1 MLRML
6 KQENRTGWLML
17 AVLFLLI
24 LLPLAAVVIQVLL
37 PGVFFGSLKIGDLSL
52 LLDVFRRPLWYASL
66 QNSVTL
72 GIGTTLLGT
81 ALGTA
86 LAMVRRRWAF
96 PTARLLDLAVWLLLI
111 TPSFIL
117 AQGWVMF
124 ASADGLAA
132 EWLGWSGL
140 HSLVFQ
146 PAGLIVVMTLSKFP
160 LAYLTV
166 SAALEWKVDQLND
179 AARLSGASPWTVWR
193 TIQAPLM
200 LPALCSGAMLV
211 FMDTV
216 GDFGLPASIATV
228 FRYPTLPY
236 SVYSA
241 LYTSPIRFDMAGAL
255 SFYLVLLIALAM
267 SVQLYMLR
275 RSRYDFLTSR
285 ATRSEPRK
293 PRRRTA
299 SAMLAGGNALFL
311 LVVVGI
317 PFGSNA
323 LMSVAGEGA
332 ERGRL
337 TLSHYRE
344 LFHSGGVMLEG
355 LTHSLE
361 IAAAAALLGLLVGF
375 LIAYVL
381 TFSQFKL
388 RRTIDVISL
397 VSLAV
402 PGIVLG
408 IGYIF
413 IWNQK
418 WLEHIGLL
426 LYGTPWI
433 LVLASVA
440 GAIPIITRVIVG
452 AMAKVPA
459 QLLAAA
465 QMQGASFTRRMATVL
480 VPLTRGAIVSAGLA
494 AFGAT
499 VFDLAI
505 ASILYPPNYMTL
517 PVVINK
523 AFEDLRFGY
532 AAAATL
538 TGGGL
543 VILLIVILEWL
554 VVRPKRIARLWRRKQ
569 QLTQPEH
576 SSHPLQPSQSYQT
589 TPARRPSA

>member
-1 MLRML
+1 MI
-6 KQENRTGWLML
+6 KYGNRTGWLML

-24 LLPLAAVVIQVLL
+24 LLPLAAVVVQVLL
-37 PGVFFGSLKIGDLSL
+37 PGVFFGNLKYGDLSL

-66 QNSVTL
+66 KNSVTL

-86 LAMVRRRWAF
+86 LAVVRRRWAF
-96 PTARLLDLAVWLLLI
+96 PTAKLLDLAVWLLII

-132 EWLGWSGL
+132 EWLGWHGL
-140 HSLVFQ
+140 HALVFQ
-146 PAGLIVVMTLSKFP
+146 PAGLVVVMTLSKFP

-166 SAALEWKVDQLND
+166 SAALEWRVEQLND

-193 TIQAPLM
+193 TIQLPLL
-200 LPALCSGAMLV
+200 LPALLSGAMLV

-285 ATRSEPRK
+285 AVRSEARK
-293 PRRRTA
+293 PRRGAAILVT
-299 SAMLAGGNALFL
+299 GNLLFL
-311 LVVVGI
+311 AVVLGI
-317 PFGSNA
+317 PFGSNL
-323 LMSVAGEGA
+323 LMSITGEGA
-332 ERGRL
+332 DRHRL
-337 TLSHYRE
+337 TLAHYRE

-355 LTHSLE
+355 MTHSLQ
-361 IAAAAALLGLLVGF
+361 IAAMAAVIGLVVGF

-413 IWNQK
+413 IWNQR
-418 WLEHIGLL
+418 WLEPIGLL

-433 LVLASVA
+433 LILASVA
-440 GAIPIITRVIVG
+440 GAIPVITRVIVG

-459 QLLAAA
+459 QLLSAA
-465 QMQGASFTRRMATVL
+465 QMQGASFSRRIFTVL
-480 VPLTRGAIVSAGLA
+480 APLTRGAIVAAGLA

-538 TGGGL
+538 TGGGF
-543 VILLIVILEWL
+543 VIVIIVLLEWL
-554 VVRPKRIARLWRRKQ
+554 IVKPKKLPWRKKRPHAEADAAEAALER
-569 QLTQPEH
+569 TNH
-576 SSHPLQPSQSYQT
+576 QPSTQVRGS
-589 TPARRPSA
+589 SI